1 MEKTIADYKAD
12 YEVAKARGDANGMRN
27 ANDAANQL
35 RNQMGLPA
43 EFANQ
48 DIAKVQV
55 QADKKQA
62 MSNLNST
69 YDSMINQSDKYY
81 QNQIDASKQW
91 AETQKKNQQEQTDFA
106 IEQIEQQKAQAKKD
120 YTNEQSGAYV
130 DWQKQS
136 NQYGVN
142 AEQMAAQG
150 MQNSG
155 YSESSQVSMYN
166 TYQNRVATARETYY
180 RAVLNYDNAIK
191 DARLQNNAAL
201 AEIAYTAL
209 QTQLELA
216 LEGFQYKNTLIM
228 AKTDK
233 AIELDNIYHDRYKD
247 VLAQINTENALAEE
261 MRQYNESLAMER
273 EKLAEEQR
281 QYNKSLA
288 LEQAKLAEQKRQFNV
303 TQAAKS
309 SSGGSIKKS
318 SGGGSSKKSSSSYKK
333 ATVNEKKQAAAN
345 KNVGKTSTTSAADY
359 LNKLI
364 ASGAS
369 KDKVSNEI
377 AIALREGAIT
387 TAQAQKLRNTFTPR
401 GLQY

>member
-1 MEKTIADYKAD
+1 MANTSVSYSVNYGDSRFKTV
-12 YEVAKARGDANGMRN
+12 EN
-27 ANDAANQL
+27 
-35 RNQMGLPA
+35 
-43 EFANQ
+43 
-48 DIAKVQV
+48 
-55 QADKKQA
+55 DKKNALKQ
-62 MSNLNST
+62 LNAT
-69 YDSMINQSDKYY
+69 YDNMINQSDKYY
-81 QNQIDASKQW
+81 QAQIDASKQW

-106 IEQIEQQKAQAKKD
+106 IEQIEQQKDQAHKD
-120 YTNEQSGAYV
+120 YTKEQSGAYV

-136 NQYGVN
+136 NEYGAN

-150 MQNSG
+150 MNNSG

-166 TYQNRVATARETYY
+166 TYQNRVMTARETYS

-201 AEIAYTAL
+201 AEIAYKAL

-216 LEGFQYKNTLIM
+216 LEGFQYKNSLVM
-228 AKTDK
+228 EKTK
-233 AIELDNIYHDRYKD
+233 MGLEVDNTYYNRYQD
-247 VLAQINTENALAEE
+247 VLSQINTENSLAEE
-261 MRQYNESLAMER
+261 VRQYNENLAMEQK
-273 EKLAEEQR
+273 KLAEEQR

-288 LEQAKLAEQKRQFNV
+288 MEQAKLAEQKRQFNV

-309 SSGGSIKKS
+309 SSGGSISKS
-318 SGGGSSKKSSSSYKK
+318 SGGGSSKKSGSSSNYKK

-345 KNVGKTSTTSAADY
+345 KNVGKNSSVSAYDY

-377 AIALREGAIT
+377 AIALRNKAIT
-387 TAQAQKLRNTFTPR
+387 TKEAQKLRNTFTPR